1 MAKRAVTIFL
11 ISIVF
16 IPFVS
21 PSLAGDQV
29 WVDEIKRQHWRSREE
44 IQRNQED
51 RMRTMDRRREELIR
65 DHKSRRRAMEKRG
78 QAIERDFETKRKIM
92 VRER

>member
-1 MAKRAVTIFL
+1 MAKRVVTILL
-11 ISIVF
+11 ISAVS

-21 PSLAGDQV
+21 PSAVGDQV
-29 WVDEIKRQHWRSREE
+29 WVDEIKRQHSRSLEE
-44 IQRNQED
+44 MQRNQED

-65 DHKSRRRAMEKRG
+65 EHKSRKRAMEKRG
-78 QAIERDFETKRKIM
+78 QAIEHDFETKRKIM